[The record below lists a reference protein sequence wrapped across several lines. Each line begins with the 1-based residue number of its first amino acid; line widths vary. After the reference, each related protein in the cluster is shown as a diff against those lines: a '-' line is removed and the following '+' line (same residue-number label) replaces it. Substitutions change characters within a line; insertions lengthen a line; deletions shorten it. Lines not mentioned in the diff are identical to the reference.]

1 MFLFV
6 DAVDFDRHVKKAVEC
21 AVACGMEINQT
32 CSHYSIT
39 FLPKN
44 LTDSLLT
51 TALFTNNKSTNLYT
65 TKKNKLVNTANP
77 VTMNAN
83 NEMQTFLNVHAG
95 VSVGTMAGI
104 DIGADDRWEYLLV
117 GEYFYKFSKKTSM

>member
-1 MFLFV
+1 
-6 DAVDFDRHVKKAVEC
+6 VKKAVEC

-32 CSHYSIT
+32 CSHYSVT

-51 TALFTNNKSTNLYT
+51 TALFGTKPSQYSYNH
-65 TKKNKLVNTANP
+65 KKNKLVNTANP
-77 VTMNAN
+77 VTLTAN

-104 DIGADDRWEYLLV
+104 DIGANDRWEYLLV
-117 GEYFYKFSKKTSM
+117 GE